1 MKRLL
6 PFLVLAI
13 VVAAAGGWW
22 RHRHPEAESGLLTLY
37 GNVDIRTVPLSFRV
51 GGRISELRFEEG
63 DAVRKGDPVARLD
76 SDLLAQDLAQAGAG
90 VELAQAELRRLE
102 SGSRPQEIQ
111 QVRALIEEREAA
123 LRAAQ
128 AEFERNQQ
136 LVEKGSISRQ
146 AFDDTQSR
154 RDQNAAQ
161 LKRFREQL
169 ALALE
174 GFRAEEIAAG
184 KARLAAAKVEL
195 ERARTRLADAT
206 LAAPA
211 DGVLLTRTIEPG
223 AVVQAGQTVAVL
235 SLRQPVWIRAYVGE
249 RDLGRIRPG
258 MQVKIL
264 TDARPGMPYSG
275 QIGFISPE
283 AEFTPKSVETPEL
296 RTRLVYQIRVVAAD
310 SDGGLR
316 QGMPATV
323 IIDLAP
329 ARP

>member
-1 MKRLL
+1 MKRLF
-6 PFLVLAI
+6 FLLILVVIA
-13 VVAAAGGWW
+13 VAAASWW
-22 RHRHPEAESGLLTLY
+22 RHRRPDPDTGALTLY

-63 DAVRKGDPVARLD
+63 DAVHKGDPAARLD
-76 SDLLAQDLAQAGAG
+76 NDLLSQDLAQAKAG
-90 VELAQAELRRLE
+90 VELAQAELNRLE

-146 AFDDTQSR
+146 SFDDTQSR

-161 LKRFREQL
+161 LKRYREQL

-184 KARLAAAKVEL
+184 KARLVAAQVEL

-211 DGVLLTRTIEPG
+211 DGILLTRTIEPG

-258 MQVKIL
+258 MPAKIF
-264 TDARPGMPYSG
+264 TDARPGKPYLG

-296 RTRLVYQIRVVAAD
+296 RTRLVYQIRIVATD
-310 SDGGLR
+310 SNGELR

-323 IIDLAP
+323 VVDLAP
-329 ARP
+329 AQP